1 MDINVIAGAIQES
14 DTDAILISLY
24 EDVTRLEGITKAV
37 DKALGGA
44 INNLIATQDFTG
56 SLGEVAVLYTQNA
69 IPARRVLLV
78 GLGKQEELDNEVVR
92 QAAAHAILQ
101 CQELN
106 ITRAATILHGVE
118 SGNLAAAE
126 AASALVEG
134 TLLAVYEYETK
145 PKEQDTVTTLEIM
158 VADKS
163 TVTTVEAAAK
173 DAQHLAAG
181 VTVTRELVNAPPNI
195 CTPTYM
201 AEIAT
206 QVAEDANLRIQ
217 VLERG
222 QMQALGMGAMLAV
235 AQGSDAPPRFIIL
248 EHNADRAA
256 ELDSIVLVG
265 KGITFD
271 TGGYS
276 LKQPGSM
283 TTMKTDM
290 AGAAAVI
297 GAMRAIGALDLP
309 LHVVGL
315 APACDNMINGSAY
328 RPQEVV
334 TASNGTTIEIV
345 STDAEGRM
353 LLADALVFAKRFEP
367 VAAVDIATLTG
378 ACVTALG
385 KVAAGLFCT
394 DDDLQQ
400 ALLAAAE
407 ATEERLWPLP
417 LYDEYEELLESM
429 VADLKHSAGT
439 AGTGVGVS
447 AMFLK
452 RFVDFPAW
460 AHIDM
465 AGMASNA
472 PNNKPYTPKGATG
485 YGVRLFVE
493 FVRQWAS

>member
-1 MDINVIAGAIQES
+1 MDITISAGVIQAAEA
-14 DTDAILISLY
+14 DAILISLY
-24 EDVTRLEGITKAV
+24 EGITQLEGIPKAI
-37 DKALGGA
+37 DETLNGA
-44 INNLIATQDFTG
+44 ISALIATGDFTG
-56 SLGEVAVLYTQNA
+56 KPGDVAVLYAQGA
-69 IPARRVLLV
+69 IPAQRIILV
-78 GLGKQEELDNEVVR
+78 GLGKQDDLDSEAVR
-92 QAAAHAILQ
+92 QAAAHAILK
-101 CQELN
+101 CNELN
-106 ITRAATILHGVE
+106 VNRAATMLHGA
-118 SGNLAAAE
+118 NLAPDD

-134 TLLAVYEYETK
+134 TLLAVYEYSVRPT
-145 PKEQDTVTTLEIM
+145 EQETVTALELV
-158 VADKS
+158 VADES
-163 TVTTVEAAAK
+163 QLPLVEAGVQA
-173 DAQHLAAG
+173 AQHIVAG
-181 VTVTRELVNAPPNI
+181 VNITRELVNRPPNV
-195 CTPTYM
+195 CTPTHM
-201 AEIAT
+201 AEVAT
-206 QVAEDANLRIQ
+206 QVAETANLRVQ

-222 QMQALGMGAMLAV
+222 QMQALGMGALLAV
-235 AQGSDAPPRFIIL
+235 AQGSDAPPRFVIL

-256 ELDSIVLVG
+256 ELDSIVLIG

-276 LKQPGSM
+276 LKSPQGM

-297 GAMRAIGALDLP
+297 GAMRAIGALDIP

-315 APACDNMINGSAY
+315 VPTCDNMINGGAY
-328 RPQEVV
+328 RPQEVI
-334 TASNGTTIEIV
+334 TASNGVTIEIV

-367 VAAVDIATLTG
+367 VAVVDIATLTG

-394 DDDLQQ
+394 NDSLQET
-400 ALLAAAE
+400 LLAAAN
-407 ATEERLWPLP
+407 ATDERLWPLP
-417 LYDEYEELLESM
+417 LYEEYDDVLESM
-429 VADLKHSAGT
+429 VADLKNSAGK

-465 AGMASNA
+465 AGMAADATNG
-472 PNNKPYTPKGATG
+472 KPYLPKGATG

-493 FVRQWAS
+493 FARQWSK